1 MVLWLLSPVLT
12 HAQSQGILSDKSS
25 GTTTDL
31 LELNKQANMHGVECF
46 LGVAIGKYNR
56 HAWRH
61 SHIWPHVKYSDTGL
75 HHHVHMG
82 GCVLDEARR
91 GVWLGDQNTFLQQ
104 RRGNG
109 VEVMRS
115 DRTHEHPFHTL
126 WFRACFYL
134 LFFQVVLPA
143 HCLTTCFLLGLCM
156 LVTLRCRQ
164 TERYDLYVQIADIIY
179 MFREMPQL

>member
-1 MVLWLLSPVLT
+1 MWFSGCCHRFSLT
-12 HAQSQGILSDKSS
+12 HSLRASS
-25 GTTTDL
+25 LGTKRDL
-31 LELNKQANMHGVECF
+31 MGLNKQASVHGVECF
-46 LGVAIGKYNR
+46 LGVAIGKWNR

-61 SHIWPHVKYSDTGL
+61 SHIWPHAKYSDTGR
-75 HHHVHMG
+75 HHHIHMG
-82 GCVLDEARR
+82 GCVLDEARP

-134 LFFQVVLPA
+134 FFFFFFRLSSLHTVS
-143 HCLTTCFLLGLCM
+143 
-156 LVTLRCRQ
+156 LRASSSVC
-164 TERYDLYVQIADIIY
+164 VCW
-179 MFREMPQL
+179 